1 MKAWKILTILGSLI
15 LTIGIVIVA
24 INSLTVDLILKT
36 NMVLTPTSKSY
47 PMWKDLPVPL
57 TASFYLFHISNA
69 DDVYNKG
76 AKPMLVEKGPYVF
89 QEFHHK
95 IDEVW
100 NDNGTVTYKQIKRW
114 IHVSG
119 DIEENVTIV
128 NSVYATVGAQVCH
141 FFLSS
146 TKIYSG
152 NNGRVT

>member
-1 MKAWKILTILGSLI
+1 
-15 LTIGIVIVA
+15 
-24 INSLTVDLILKT
+24 
-36 NMVLTPTSKSY
+36 
-47 PMWKDLPVPL
+47 MWKDLPVPL

-69 DDVYNKG
+69 NDVYNKG

-100 NDNGTVTYKQIKRW
+100 NENGTVTYKQIKRW

-128 NSVYATVGAQVCH
+128 NSVYATVGAQVHMPFCL
-141 FFLSS
+141 LSS
-146 TKIYSG
+146 TKSYFCQLWQGYIRCIKSCQGHKPVRNLFVISEESSSYPSI
-152 NNGRVT
+152 